1 MGIIRFLYG
10 ELSHEALVQATF
22 FSALLCFI
30 VGVYWMVRS
39 LKDSVFASVVGLEY
53 QPQAKMFS
61 LVVVPWSSSRTTRL
75 STSSRDTGSSP

>member
-1 MGIIRFLYG
+1 M
-10 ELSHEALVQATF
+10 QASF

-30 VGVYWMVRS
+30 VGVYWMMRS

-61 LVVVPWSSSRTTRL
+61 LVVVSVVPAK
-75 STSSRDTGSSP
+75 SSPFASLVIVIGPKTGALPG